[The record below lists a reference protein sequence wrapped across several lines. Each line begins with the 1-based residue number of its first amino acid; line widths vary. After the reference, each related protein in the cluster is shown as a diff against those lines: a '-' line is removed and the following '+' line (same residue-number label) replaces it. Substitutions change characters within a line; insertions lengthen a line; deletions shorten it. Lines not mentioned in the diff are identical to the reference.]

1 MEASSFEF
9 VHCSTDA
16 LVSLD
21 PVKRFSPYEAPQ
33 EPGVPRVLETSGGPQ
48 RGCSGHPH
56 TIPPPARRPLITVPR
71 LGSSLGVSACR
82 PIPHSSSL
90 VPFRPWTEPMQPNE
104 RSLPLFSLVAAL
116 VLFNRVPNI
125 YLGVSNSWEQP
136 RLHVVLM
143 LRSSFHELAKT
154 ACVSSA
160 PFSDANNHGSGLC

>member
-16 LVSLD
+16 VVSLG

-33 EPGVPRVLETSGGPQ
+33 ETRGPRVLETSGGPQ
-48 RGCSGHPH
+48 RGCSGHPR

-71 LGSSLGVSACR
+71 LGSPFEVSACR
-82 PIPHSSSL
+82 PLPQSSSL

-104 RSLPLFSLVAAL
+104 RSLPLFPLVAAL

-125 YLGVSNSWEQP
+125 CLEISNSWERP
-136 RLHVVLM
+136 CLHVVSM
-143 LRSSFHELAKT
+143 LTSFHELAKT